1 MTTPAQAGE
10 ATGSVSGQD
19 VEKMGPDTTALLIN
33 LMSQN
38 DKEASKLHNDLIGS
52 LQRDYDAALAEIA
65 MIRRNVM
72 TVLHRPH
79 TDYMIEGALYSPVPL
94 DSGGPA

>member
-10 ATGSVSGQD
+10 TTGSVSGQD
-19 VEKMGPDTTALLIN
+19 VEKMGPDTAALLIN

-38 DKEASKLHNDLIGS
+38 DREASRLHSELIGS
-52 LQRDYDAALAEIA
+52 LQRDYDQALAEIA

-72 TVLHRPH
+72 TALHRPH

-94 DSGGPA
+94 DGDGPR